1 MFLNSF
7 FLQNAALSHQT
18 MLLASQFG
26 VTESIPVT
34 FGGPRC
40 ILDALE
46 QFLRLRGPQNANFG
60 GLWVFTKNLV
70 FYVKMLLNS
79 FFLQNAALSHQ
90 IVLERLECID
100 GLRKQRESILRPQ
113 IDLQLTR
120 FGETRQHF
128 GEKMNSKTFLPK
140 ISDFW

>member
-1 MFLNSF
+1 MRYLEVYGFSSKSRILRK
-7 FLQNAALSHQT
+7 NALEFIFSHQT
-18 MLLASQFG
+18 VLVASQFG

-46 QFLRLRGPQNANFG
+46 QFLSLRGPQNAIFG
-60 GLWVFTKNLV
+60 GLWVFTQNRV

-100 GLRKQRESILRPQ
+100 ELRKQRESILRPQ

-120 FGETRQHF
+120 CGETRQH
-128 GEKMNSKTFLPK
+128 L
-140 ISDFW
+140 